1 MFFEF
6 IFTNSKNI
14 LSNKLK
20 IIIEF
25 TMLDKYKID
34 SRCNIREAIKQIDN
48 NGEGFIF
55 VVDKNG
61 KVSGLVTDGDFRR
74 AILNEVSLDGNCMS
88 IANKDFKYVESG
100 FNEREIINIFLQW
113 KIDHLPVLESACLK
127 DILFRKDFDL
137 SGKVILEKKLSDV
150 SVVIMAGGKGTRM
163 KPFTNILPKPL
174 IPVGD
179 KSMLEVIMDEY
190 NLYFQSKFH
199 ISVNYKAN
207 LIKAYLEDFV
217 DMYDI
222 SYVLEQIPLG
232 TGGALKYLEGK
243 IESPFFVSNC
253 DILIKAN
260 YTDIYNDHLSKNNDI
275 TIVASLIHY
284 KVPYGVCEIEN
295 GGELKGMVEKPE
307 YDFLV
312 NAGMYILNPDVLK
325 LIPESEFYNITDLID
340 SVKSSG
346 GKVGVFPVS
355 ENSYSDSG
363 QWEEYRNMLN
373 AFTN

>member
-1 MFFEF
+1 
-6 IFTNSKNI
+6 
-14 LSNKLK
+14 
-20 IIIEF
+20 
-25 TMLDKYKID
+25 MLDKYKID

-48 NGEGFIF
+48 NGEGFVF
-55 VVDKNG
+55 VVDKND
-61 KVSGLVTDGDFRR
+61 KVIGLVTDGDFRR
-74 AILNEVSLDGNCMS
+74 AILNEVSLDENCMS
-88 IANKDFKYVESG
+88 IANKDFKNVESDSD
-100 FNEREIINIFLQW
+100 EREIINIFLQW
-113 KIDHLPVLESACLK
+113 KIDHLPVLESGCLIH
-127 DILFRKDFDL
+127 ILFRKDFNL
-137 SGKVILEKKLSDV
+137 SGKVILEKKLNDV

-179 KSMLEVIMDEY
+179 RSMLEVIMDEY

-199 ISVNYKAN
+199 LSVNYKAN
-207 LIKAYLEDFV
+207 LIKAYLEDFA
-217 DMYDI
+217 DLYNI
-222 SYVLEQIPLG
+222 SYVYEQIPLG

-260 YTDIYNDHLSKNNDI
+260 YVDIYNDHLIKNNDI

-295 GGELKGMVEKPE
+295 GGELKCMVEKPE

-325 LIPESEFYNITDLID
+325 LIPENEFYNITDLID
-340 SVKSSG
+340 SVKSIG

-373 AFTN
+373 AVNN

>member
-1 MFFEF
+1 
-6 IFTNSKNI
+6 
-14 LSNKLK
+14 
-20 IIIEF
+20 
-25 TMLDKYKID
+25 MLDKYKID

>member
-1 MFFEF
+1 
-6 IFTNSKNI
+6 
-14 LSNKLK
+14 
-20 IIIEF
+20 
-25 TMLDKYKID
+25 MLDKYKID

-55 VVDKNG
+55 VVDKND
-61 KVSGLVTDGDFRR
+61 KVIGLVTDGDFRR
-74 AILNEVSLDGNCMS
+74 AILNEVSLDEYCIS
-88 IANKDFKYVESG
+88 IANKDFKYVESDST
-100 FNEREIINIFLQW
+100 EREIINTFLQW
-113 KIDHLPVLESACLK
+113 KIDHLPVLESGCLK
-127 DILFRKDFDL
+127 DILFRKDFNL
-137 SGKVILEKKLSDV
+137 SGKVILEKKLNDV

-190 NLYFQSKFH
+190 DLYFQSKFH

-217 DMYDI
+217 ETYDI

-260 YTDIYNDHLSKNNDI
+260 YTDIYNDHLIKNNDI

-295 GGELKGMVEKPE
+295 GGELKCMVEKPE

-312 NAGMYILNPDVLK
+312 NAGMYVLNPDVLK
-325 LIPESEFYNITDLID
+325 LIPENEFYNITDLID

-373 AFTN
+373 TLTN

>member
-1 MFFEF
+1 
-6 IFTNSKNI
+6 
-14 LSNKLK
+14 
-20 IIIEF
+20 
-25 TMLDKYKID
+25 
-34 SRCNIREAIKQIDN
+34 
-48 NGEGFIF
+48 
-55 VVDKNG
+55 
-61 KVSGLVTDGDFRR
+61 
-74 AILNEVSLDGNCMS
+74 
-88 IANKDFKYVESG
+88 
-100 FNEREIINIFLQW
+100 
-113 KIDHLPVLESACLK
+113 
-127 DILFRKDFDL
+127 
-137 SGKVILEKKLSDV
+137 
-150 SVVIMAGGKGTRM
+150 MAGGKGTRM

-217 DMYDI
+217 VMYDI
-222 SYVLEQIPLG
+222 SYVYEQIPLG

-243 IESPFFVSNC
+243 IKRPFFVSNC

-260 YTDIYNDHLSKNNDI
+260 YTDIYNDHLIKNNDI

-312 NAGMYILNPDVLK
+312 NAGMYILNPDILK
-325 LIPESEFYNITDLID
+325 LIPENEFYNITDLID

-373 AFTN
+373 ALTN

>member
-1 MFFEF
+1 
-6 IFTNSKNI
+6 
-14 LSNKLK
+14 
-20 IIIEF
+20 
-25 TMLDKYKID
+25 MLDKYKID

-55 VVDKNG
+55 VVDKND
-61 KVSGLVTDGDFRR
+61 KVIGLVTDGDFRR
-74 AILNEVSLDGNCMS
+74 AILNEVSLDENCMS
-88 IANKDFKYVESG
+88 IANKDFKNVESDSD
-100 FNEREIINIFLQW
+100 EREIINIFLQW
-113 KIDHLPVLESACLK
+113 KIDHLPVLEKGGLK
-127 DILFRKDFDL
+127 DILFRKDFNL
-137 SGKVILEKKLSDV
+137 SGKVILEKKLNDV

-190 NLYFQSKFH
+190 NLYFQSKFQ

-207 LIKAYLEDFV
+207 LIKAYLEDFIK
-217 DMYDI
+217 MYDI
-222 SYVLEQIPLG
+222 SYVSERIPLG

-260 YTDIYNDHLSKNNDI
+260 YIDIYNDHLIKNNDI

-295 GGELKGMVEKPE
+295 GGELKCMVEKPE

-325 LIPESEFYNITDLID
+325 LIPENEFYNITDLID
-340 SVKSSG
+340 SVKSIG

-373 AFTN
+373 AINN